1 MILFDGANSIKRII
15 CPSHNA
21 YSRIEE
27 IQEAV
32 LQYAENRL
40 ILCMLGPTAKIL
52 SYNLF

>member
-1 MILFDGANSIKRII
+1 MIYLMEQIQIKRII

-21 YSRIEE
+21 YARIEE

-40 ILCMLGPTAKIL
+40 ILCMLGPTAKNFIL
-52 SYNLF
+52 